1 MKKAPIVIVEKEREE
16 RQFEEDREKLND
28 RKLKNNS
35 NNSILKTIMR
45 NMIMNEELKEMNEKR
60 TIVAYNR
67 KLITIKNILFD
78 MVMFA
83 MNTINRIKTKY
94 ILWE

>member
-1 MKKAPIVIVEKEREE
+1 
-16 RQFEEDREKLND
+16 LND

-35 NNSILKTIMR
+35 NNSILKIIMR
-45 NMIMNEELKEMNEKR
+45 NMIMNEELKEINEKST
-60 TIVAYNR
+60 TIEYNI

-94 ILWE
+94 IKWKNG

>member
-1 MKKAPIVIVEKEREE
+1 
-16 RQFEEDREKLND
+16 
-28 RKLKNNS
+28 
-35 NNSILKTIMR
+35 
-45 NMIMNEELKEMNEKR
+45 MNEELKEINEKST
-60 TIVAYNR
+60 TIEYNI

-94 ILWE
+94 IKWKNG